1 MAVKVRLSL
10 AVLVFSLLAL
20 CVGIAKANKDPELKV
35 CENQCKEQLGYDER
49 EVEKCLRDCTE
60 EHFRRKEERERE
72 TRGTEEEDD
81 DEWRSFM
88 VDPAKKKPG
97 QCLEECQRQ
106 EGGKQKSLCRL
117 RCQEK
122 YEREPGREEGGNME
136 EKEEAGNPYVFEDR
150 HLKSE
155 VETEHG
161 RVRVLQK
168 FTKKSKLLRGLENIR
183 VAIIEANPQT
193 FIAPTHLDAGFV
205 LFVAKGRGAIT
216 LIHEEDK
223 QTFNLERGDVFGVPA
238 GTTFYMVN
246 KDENEK
252 LRVAKIL
259 WPVNLP
265 GNFKAFHGAGGE
277 DAESFFRAFSWE
289 LLEAALKTDRGRLE
303 RIFKQQQGGIVKAS
317 KEQIQ
322 ALGHGE
328 EGGHGGGGLWPFPTG
343 GSSGP
348 FNIFDK
354 DPVKRNNYGQ
364 LFEAKP
370 KDSEQLRDLDL
381 IVSLANITRG
391 SMAGPYYN
399 SKATMISI
407 VLEGE
412 GYFEMACPR
421 DSSSGSSMGYIE
433 SEGSRR
439 GKGGQTYQ
447 KISSRLSRNSVFI
460 VPAGH
465 PVATVASENSNLEVL
480 CFEVYAKG
488 NVRYPLAG
496 KWNVIGEMD
505 REAKELAYGVPA
517 KEVDQIFGK
526 QQEEFFFP
534 GPRRQRREGRAYA

>member
-35 CENQCKEQLGYDER
+35 CEHQCKEQLGYDER

-122 YEREPGREEGGNME
+122 YEREPGREEEGNME

-289 LLEAALKTDRGRLE
+289 LLEAALK
-303 RIFKQQQGGIVKAS
+303 
-317 KEQIQ
+317 
-322 ALGHGE
+322 
-328 EGGHGGGGLWPFPTG
+328 
-343 GSSGP
+343 
-348 FNIFDK
+348 
-354 DPVKRNNYGQ
+354 
-364 LFEAKP
+364 
-370 KDSEQLRDLDL
+370 
-381 IVSLANITRG
+381 VSA
-391 SMAGPYYN
+391 
-399 SKATMISI
+399 
-407 VLEGE
+407 
-412 GYFEMACPR
+412 
-421 DSSSGSSMGYIE
+421 D
-433 SEGSRR
+433 
-439 GKGGQTYQ
+439 
-447 KISSRLSRNSVFI
+447 
-460 VPAGH
+460 
-465 PVATVASENSNLEVL
+465 
-480 CFEVYAKG
+480 
-488 NVRYPLAG
+488 
-496 KWNVIGEMD
+496 
-505 REAKELAYGVPA
+505 
-517 KEVDQIFGK
+517 
-526 QQEEFFFP
+526 
-534 GPRRQRREGRAYA
+534 

>member
-35 CENQCKEQLGYDER
+35 CEHQCKEQLGYDER

-88 VDPAKKKPG
+88 
-97 QCLEECQRQ
+97 
-106 EGGKQKSLCRL
+106 
-117 RCQEK
+117 EK
-122 YEREPGREEGGNME
+122 YEREPGREEEGNME

-289 LLEAALKTDRGRLE
+289 LLEAALKSFSVMPVYQLIRL
-303 RIFKQQQGGIVKAS
+303 I
-317 KEQIQ
+317 
-322 ALGHGE
+322 E
-328 EGGHGGGGLWPFPTG
+328 E
-343 GSSGP
+343 
-348 FNIFDK
+348 
-354 DPVKRNNYGQ
+354 
-364 LFEAKP
+364 
-370 KDSEQLRDLDL
+370 
-381 IVSLANITRG
+381 
-391 SMAGPYYN
+391 
-399 SKATMISI
+399 
-407 VLEGE
+407 
-412 GYFEMACPR
+412 
-421 DSSSGSSMGYIE
+421 
-433 SEGSRR
+433 
-439 GKGGQTYQ
+439 
-447 KISSRLSRNSVFI
+447 LSRPDPRIHDRHI
-460 VPAGH
+460 VQSFGALTRHKRKVQSITKRAG
-465 PVATVASENSNLEVL
+465 SED
-480 CFEVYAKG
+480 
-488 NVRYPLAG
+488 NVQYTHT
-496 KWNVIGEMD
+496 
-505 REAKELAYGVPA
+505 
-517 KEVDQIFGK
+517 
-526 QQEEFFFP
+526 
-534 GPRRQRREGRAYA
+534 